1 MKECKVST
9 DIEKGLISKRL
20 SAFIKG
26 VAIILML
33 FHHLF
38 AYSERY
44 PEGINIISIFNNIEV
59 EQVIGQFGKYCVP
72 LFLFVSGYG
81 FSLSTNGRTSS
92 KYYINKLVSFFI
104 SYWLVFFVFVPL
116 SYFYSQWAF
125 VQLDYYNFILN
136 FFALSSSYNGEWW
149 FILPYLL
156 LMGLTPFLHKM
167 KSNYIGLLALSYV
180 LWGLSSFPSKAQSF
194 LYWQPAYVLGFIFSD
209 LKIRE
214 NFLKVTC
221 NNYYKI
227 FVFVSGLI
235 ILRVTFLNYG
245 WDSMPFM
252 VVFLIL
258 IILIAYGYLPN
269 IFKLV
274 IEEVGNKSLFI
285 WLTHSFYCYH
295 FAKDIVYHPRVSL
308 FIFLELLVVS
318 YLTSV
323 VLIKVNNFIL
333 LNLRNGGF
341 FKWLSL

>member
-1 MKECKVST
+1 MTT

-33 FHHLF
+33 LHHLF
-38 AYSERY
+38 AYAERY
-44 PEGINIISIFNNIEV
+44 PESVNIISVFNNIEV
-59 EQVIGQFGKYCVP
+59 EQIIGKFGKYCIP

-81 FSLSTNGRTSS
+81 FSLSTSSETSA
-92 KYYINKLVSFFI
+92 KYYINKIVKIFI
-104 SYWLVFFVFVPL
+104 SYWIVFFIFVPL

-125 VQLDYYNFILN
+125 VRLDSYNLLLN
-136 FFALSSSYNGEWW
+136 LFALSSSYNHEWW

-156 LMGLTPFLHKM
+156 LIGLTPFFHKM
-167 KSNYIGLLALSYV
+167 KNNYIALLALSYI
-180 LWGLSSFPSKAQSF
+180 LWGVSSIPSKVQTF
-194 LYWQPAYVLGFIFSD
+194 LFWQPAYVLGFIFSD
-209 LKIRE
+209 LKISE
-214 NFLKVTC
+214 NFFKVAY

-227 FVFVSGLI
+227 FVLVSSLI
-235 ILRVTFLNYG
+235 ILRVTFLNYD

-258 IILIAYGYLPN
+258 IILIVYDYLPN
-269 IFKLV
+269 IFRLV

-295 FAKDIVYHPRVSL
+295 FAKDVVYYPRVSL
-308 FIFLELLVVS
+308 FIFIGLLFFS

-323 VLIKVNNFIL
+323 ILMKVNNYIL
-333 LNLRNGGF
+333 LNLRNRGVLNG
-341 FKWLSL
+341 

>member
-33 FHHLF
+33 LHHLF
-38 AYSERY
+38 AYPERY
-44 PEGINIISIFNNIEV
+44 PESVNIISVFNNIKI
-59 EQVIGQFGKYCVP
+59 EQIIGEFGKYCIP

-81 FSLSTNGRTSS
+81 FSLSTSS
-92 KYYINKLVSFFI
+92 ETPAKYYINKIVNFFI
-104 SYWLVFFVFVPL
+104 SYWIVFFIFVPI
-116 SYFYSQWAF
+116 SYFYSQWDF
-125 VQLDYYNFILN
+125 VRLDSYNLLLN
-136 FFALSSSYNGEWW
+136 LFALSSSYNHEWW

-156 LMGLTPFLHKM
+156 SMGLTPFFHKM
-167 KSNYIGLLALSYV
+167 KNNYVALLALSYI
-180 LWGLSSFPSKAQSF
+180 LWGVSSIPSKAQSF
-194 LYWQPAYVLGFIFSD
+194 LFWQPAYVLGFIFSN

-214 NFLKVTC
+214 GFLKVAY

-227 FVFVSGLI
+227 FVFLSSLI
-235 ILRVTFLNYG
+235 ILSVTFLNYG

-258 IILIAYGYLPN
+258 IILIVYGYLPN
-269 IFKLV
+269 VFKLV

-295 FAKDIVYHPRVSL
+295 FAKDIVYYPRVSL
-308 FIFLELLVVS
+308 FIFLELLIVS

-323 VLIKVNNFIL
+323 VLIKVNKFIS
-333 LNLRNGGF
+333 LNLRNRGF
-341 FKWLSL
+341 LK